1 MATKS
6 DKGNGKSV
14 PKPTGETPGKT
25 NPKARKAA
33 EEDDDEDVDDELEIE
48 KTSLKKSP
56 KASGKKGKEE
66 EDDDDEEAEEIVD
79 EWEKPEEEEEW
90 DPDFEEFDLPK
101 SKTKKVA
108 GPSGK
113 KAGKGEEEDEVAFD
127 EEFKDLDLFND
138 SALDEEDDDY

>member
-6 DKGNGKSV
+6 DKGSNNKPV
-14 PKPTGETPGKT
+14 KPTGETPGKT
-25 NPKARKAA
+25 NPKSRKAA
-33 EEDDDEDVDDELEIE
+33 EDDDDEDAEDDVDIE
-48 KTSLKKSP
+48 KTSAKKSA
-56 KASGKKGKEE
+56 KGSSKKGKDE
-66 EDDDDEEAEEIVD
+66 EDDDDDDDVEVVD

-108 GPSGK
+108 GPTGK
-113 KAGKGEEEDEVAFD
+113 KTGKGEEEDDVAFD

-138 SALDEEDDDY
+138 SSLDEDEDDY